1 MLSSLE
7 IRMIVFWTLSS
18 KFLSTFMKHNV
29 YVEWL
34 FYFLIL
40 GHLGFRQNVW
50 VNTRVQ
56 LI

>member
-7 IRMIVFWTLSS
+7 IRTIVFWTLSS
-18 KFLSTFMKHNV
+18 NFLSTFMKHNV